1 MAGVSGSTEAAEEL
15 QKRIKETAAEMLRIM
30 EDYKQDLNKLKATSK
45 DESFEDALYF
55 YTETDRRLRDL
66 LPQMAEVIRRL
77 ERYISFIEKV
87 ELRISSPAAVSSGT
101 SFASASSFRTRE
113 VFKVTDDSVI
123 YDDPEKTGRNMRH
136 RQTRGDCGLC
146 AIENLMIMIGRL
158 VDLAEIT
165 NRAEALGLCSGDG
178 GTTYQTRER
187 LLSDLGISS
196 HPEKQTIEGI
206 AAAVT
211 SGRGVIISVNSAK
224 LSTYGYRGGICL
236 RKAPH
241 ALLVTGIATDRNG
254 NVTHVAVCDSNA
266 DALGLSGAVWYP
278 VKEIKKA
285 LIRNRKMNV
294 TDHAVR

>member
-15 QKRIKETAAEMLRIM
+15 QKKVRETVLGMKQVM
-30 EDYKQDLNKLKATSK
+30 EDFDQDLKRLRSTAK
-45 DESFEDALYF
+45 DESYEQALY
-55 YTETDRRLRDL
+55 YYRITLREIQTL

-146 AIENLMIMIGRL
+146 AIENLTIMAGRH
-158 VDLAEIT
+158 VSLADIAT
-165 NRAEALGLCSGDG
+165 LAGALGLCDAGG
-178 GTTYQTRER
+178 GTTYKTRER
-187 LLSDLGISS
+187 LLGELGISS
-196 HPEKQTIEGI
+196 HLEKQTIEGI
-206 AAAVT
+206 AAAVA
-211 SGRGVIISVNSAK
+211 GGHGVIISVNSAK
-224 LSTYGYRGGICL
+224 LSAYGYKGGICL
-236 RKAPH
+236 RNEPH
-241 ALLVTGIATDRNG
+241 ALLVTGIATDGNG
-254 NVTHVAVCDSNA
+254 DVTHVAVCDSNA
-266 DALGLSGAVWYP
+266 DALGLSGATWYP
-278 VKEIKKA
+278 VSEIKKA
-285 LIRNRKMNV
+285 LKRSRKMNV

>member
-66 LPQMAEVIRRL
+66 LPQMADVIRRL

-146 AIENLMIMIGRL
+146 AIENLTIMAGRH
-158 VDLAEIT
+158 VSLADI
-165 NRAEALGLCSGDG
+165 AALAGALGLCDAGG
-178 GTTYQTRER
+178 GTTYKTRER
-187 LLSDLGISS
+187 LLGELGISS
-196 HPEKQTIEGI
+196 HLEKQTIEGI
-206 AAAVT
+206 AAAVA
-211 SGRGVIISVNSAK
+211 GGHGVIISVNSAK
-224 LSTYGYRGGICL
+224 LSAYGYKGGICL
-236 RKAPH
+236 RNKPH
-241 ALLVTGIATDRNG
+241 ALLVTGIATDGNG
-254 NVTHVAVCDSNA
+254 DVTHVAVCDSNA
-266 DALGLSGAVWYP
+266 DVLGLSGATWYP
-278 VKEIKKA
+278 VSEIKKA
-285 LIRNRKMNV
+285 LKRSRKMNV